1 MVKGLLCDNNND
13 IEGYGLAWFSND
25 DDTTF
30 LKKTDAAIL
39 FVTLTITRR
48 SKYETSD
55 HFTEIVNFAKIS

>member
-1 MVKGLLCDNNND
+1 MVKGLLCDKNND

-39 FVTLTITRR
+39 FITITITLK
-48 SKYETSD
+48 ST
-55 HFTEIVNFAKIS
+55 